1 MFTSRARTGLAGALT
16 AALCLPIA
24 LVGPADAAAG
34 GSRGPALAPKVH
46 FTMAADGSSG
56 LTVGGAEIP
65 NIDSVKK
72 TIRTYYN
79 ATPSGI
85 ADKVSSPYISEL
97 TAIEAKTLAS
107 LPKVDP
113 AAKKAL
119 VFDADDTTLWNYDF
133 EDSVI
138 HFNFDVAKNSDWV
151 NRELFPAVPGM
162 PAFVA
167 AVQAKGYSIFGIT
180 GRGEA
185 QEDHTVSNLINDGFT
200 AFNNDNFYTKP
211 AVIPDYLSSFC
222 IATAGKCN
230 TVEYKAGTRAHIE
243 SQGYD
248 IVLNVGDQWSDLQG
262 GYADKALKLPNPTY
276 YLPSPN
282 LPGVSEP
289 ALAPRT
295 EFTMAP
301 DGSSGK
307 TVGGAGIPNI
317 DSVKSTIRA
326 YYGATSAGIANKSTS
341 PYISELAGIEADNTS
356 RLVNQCKR
364 LVRKGGRPAIVFD
377 ADDTTLWTY
386 DMEDGAMRFN
396 FDPTLQNTWV
406 TNGLFLATPG
416 MPALVNAV
424 GAAGC
429 TVFGLTG
436 RNDGQKAATLANL
449 AAVGYTAF
457 TPENYYTKWI
467 SGSTPPAY
475 VDPNLDGN
483 PATYS
488 TIDYKASTRAH
499 IESQGYDIVA
509 NFGDQYSDLI
519 GGSADRSVKLPNPTY
534 YLP

>member
-1 MFTSRARTGLAGALT
+1 VATPTRRSSCRTPPTTCRART
-16 AALCLPIA
+16 C
-24 LVGPADAAAG
+24 
-34 GSRGPALAPKVH
+34 
-46 FTMAADGSSG
+46 
-56 LTVGGAEIP
+56 
-65 NIDSVKK
+65 
-72 TIRTYYN
+72 
-79 ATPSGI
+79 
-85 ADKVSSPYISEL
+85 
-97 TAIEAKTLAS
+97 
-107 LPKVDP
+107 
-113 AAKKAL
+113 
-119 VFDADDTTLWNYDF
+119 
-133 EDSVI
+133 
-138 HFNFDVAKNSDWV
+138 
-151 NRELFPAVPGM
+151 PG
-162 PAFVA
+162 
-167 AVQAKGYSIFGIT
+167 
-180 GRGEA
+180 
-185 QEDHTVSNLINDGFT
+185 
-200 AFNNDNFYTKP
+200 
-211 AVIPDYLSSFC
+211 C
-222 IATAGKCN
+222 
-230 TVEYKAGTRAHIE
+230 
-243 SQGYD
+243 
-248 IVLNVGDQWSDLQG
+248 
-262 GYADKALKLPNPTY
+262 
-276 YLPSPN
+276 PSP
-282 LPGVSEP
+282 PWRR
-289 ALAPRT
+289 AP
-295 EFTMAP
+295 
-301 DGSSGK
+301 